1 MALLRLITT
10 YEEPRPTSTTTTS
23 PRLDRRI
30 GPFAMLLLGV
40 TSIIG
45 SGWLFAA
52 LYAAQMAGP
61 AAVLS
66 WLVGGIIVIV
76 LALIYAELGGML
88 PVAGALASIPR
99 FSHGTLSGFTA
110 GWLCW
115 IAYVTVAPIEVS
127 AVLEYATNYLPWLS
141 HDIGGEKAL
150 TGAGIGVAAS
160 LMAIFSLVNM
170 LGVQWLARSSSTI
183 TIWKLAVPLVAAAA
197 LMLAGFQFDNFHAF
211 GGFAPD
217 GFSGVF
223 AAVSG
228 GGVLFSLLG
237 FRVVVDMAGE
247 ARNPQKTI
255 PFAIIGAVFTC
266 LVIYILLQVAFVG
279 VIPASHLDS
288 GWHNIVE
295 NVMGGPFAGF
305 AALLGLQWLAM
316 LLYADAIISPAGTG
330 LSYIGTTARINY
342 AMAESGQ
349 FPSLFARLNAS
360 KVPVWALLFNF
371 VVGMIMFLPFPG
383 WAELV
388 GFISSASILSFSFG
402 PVAMAALRHQA
413 KDLARPYKAPLGL
426 WLAAIAFIFV
436 GFANYWSGWDTNW
449 KVFLLTLAGLVMF
462 LAIRLRARG
471 KGEPLHARQSGWF
484 WLFAAGL
491 ALLSWLGNYGNGLG
505 VLPQGIDLLLVSLW
519 SLLCFWLGL
528 RWRLPNEDTNRM
540 IAAAT

>member
-1 MALLRLITT
+1 MAT
-10 YEEPRPTSTTTTS
+10 PAPT

-66 WLVGGIIVIV
+66 WLVGGVIVIV

-141 HDIGGEKAL
+141 HDVGGNKAL
-150 TGAGIGVAAS
+150 TAAGIGVAAG
-160 LMAIFSLVNM
+160 LMLVFTLLNM

-183 TIWKLAVPLVAAAA
+183 TVWKLAVPLLAAAA
-197 LMLAGFQFDNFHAF
+197 LMIAGFQFDNFQSF

-217 GFSGVF
+217 GLSGVF

-266 LVIYILLQVAFVG
+266 LVIYILLQVAFIG
-279 VIPASHLDS
+279 VIPASHLAN

-316 LLYADAIISPAGTG
+316 LLYVDAIISPTGTG

-342 AMAESGQ
+342 AMAEAGQ
-349 FPSLFARLNAS
+349 FPSIFSRLNAS
-360 KVPVWALLFNF
+360 NVPVWALGFNF

-402 PVAMAALRHQA
+402 PVSMAALRHQA
-413 KDLARPYKAPLGL
+413 KDMTRPYKAPLGRG
-426 WLAAIAFIFV
+426 LAAIAFIFV

-449 KVFLLTLAGLVMF
+449 KVFLLTLVGLVMF
-462 LAIRLRARG
+462 LAIRLRARTQS
-471 KGEPLHARQSGWF
+471 EPLHARQSGWF

-491 ALLSWLGNYGNGLG
+491 AVLSWLGNYGNGLG
-505 VLPQGIDLLLVSLW
+505 MLPQGLDLLLVSLW
-519 SLLCFWLGL
+519 SLLCFWLGV
-528 RWRLPNEDTNRM
+528 RWRLPKEDTKRL
-540 IAAAT
+540 IEAVT